1 MTHSRRLLVAMQGKG
16 VFVIDLER
24 QSVACGLN
32 DSIVVAASPGQGE
45 NLFAGTGQG
54 LYKSMNGGK
63 SWQLKGLQQYKIFS
77 LAFHPSDP
85 ATIYAGTEP
94 ALLSQP
100 RRTLHTSKASPFIP
114 RIRK

>member
-1 MTHSRRLLVAMQGKG
+1 MAHSRRLLVAMQGKG

-24 QSVACGLN
+24 QSVACGLT

-54 LYKSMNGGK
+54 LYKSTDGGK
-63 SWQLKGLQQYKIFS
+63 SWQLKGLEQYKIFS

-85 ATIYAGTEP
+85 KTINAGSVS
-94 ALLSQP
+94 A
-100 RRTLHTSKASPFIP
+100 
-114 RIRK
+114 